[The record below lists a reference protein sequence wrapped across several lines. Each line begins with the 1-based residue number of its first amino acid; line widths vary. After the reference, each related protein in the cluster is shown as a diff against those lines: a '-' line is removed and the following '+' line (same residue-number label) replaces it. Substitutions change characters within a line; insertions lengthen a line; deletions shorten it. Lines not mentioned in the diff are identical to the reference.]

1 MTAQVIAFPN
11 QKRRVE
17 IRALDE
23 QLAGIA
29 LRVRGLERQAEELEA
44 ARDVLDQA
52 LEATEGGRE
61 G

>member
-1 MTAQVIAFPN
+1 MTAIIIAFPT
-11 QKRRVE
+11 KRRRVE

-44 ARDVLDQA
+44 ARDVFEQA
-52 LEATEGGRE
+52 LEAAEGGRE

>member
-1 MTAQVIAFPN
+1 MGTVIAFPT
-11 QKRRVE
+11 KRRRVE

-29 LRVRGLERQAEELEA
+29 LKVRGLERQAEELEA
-44 ARDVLDQA
+44 ARDKLDQA
-52 LEATEGGRE
+52 LEAAESGRE

>member
-1 MTAQVIAFPN
+1 MGTVIAFPT
-11 QKRRVE
+11 KRRRVE

-23 QLAGIA
+23 ELAGIA

-44 ARDVLDQA
+44 ARDVFEQA
-52 LEATEGGRE
+52 LEAAEGGRE

>member
-1 MTAQVIAFPN
+1 MGTVIAFPS
-11 QKRRVE
+11 KRRRVE

-29 LRVRGLERQAEELEA
+29 LKVRGLDRQAQELEA

-52 LEATEGGRE
+52 IEAAEGGRE